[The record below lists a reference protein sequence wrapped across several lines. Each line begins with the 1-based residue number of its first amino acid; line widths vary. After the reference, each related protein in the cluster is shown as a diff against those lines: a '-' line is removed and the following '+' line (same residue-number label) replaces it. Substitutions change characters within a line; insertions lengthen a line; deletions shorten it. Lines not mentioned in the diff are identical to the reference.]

1 MVPTG
6 CLMNGR
12 AVSTRSVATLR
23 MVLVSEKIVEYGLY
37 FLIIFTPFAFGTVE
51 PWSIAT
57 AEVVIFTIALAWGFT
72 MVGRGEIRIEKT
84 SLNLCWL
91 FVLGFGLFQVLPL
104 PLQVIRVLSPKA
116 YGLYQEMAFDSAF
129 TSSWHTL
136 SLYPYAT
143 KQDLLR
149 LFALALLFWVVANHL
164 RTREQVNRVVRLIM
178 AVGFLLAIFGIIQ
191 HFTWNGRLYWVRE
204 LTQGGWPFG
213 PYVNRNH
220 FAGYMEMVIPLS
232 LGYLFAKERDRYTGM
247 SGWRDRLLRWGTPEA
262 SRLLLIYFGGLIMV
276 AALLLTG
283 SRAGLFSFL
292 GSMLVVSL
300 LLSVRQVRS
309 RRWWP
314 LLACFVMLGFAYAL
328 WLNSEKVL
336 QTFAILR
343 LGTDDPSA
351 HFRLLVWQDTLRLGR
366 DYRWTG
372 TGLNT
377 FSWAF
382 PPYQRPMWG
391 QRHYTHTE
399 NDYLQAFA
407 EGGLPFLTLL
417 VLALILGG
425 TQLLSGWSRSQGSH
439 ERGLGLGLLGGLV
452 AMLLHS
458 ASDFNLHIMANAM
471 LFVLLLALA
480 TRLLI
485 FGCADRRPASLPGSS
500 LSTPEAVVEGR
511 RGSMAVGK
519 IPKGFI
525 TAIAIS
531 A

>member
-23 MVLVSEKIVEYGLY
+23 MVLVSAKIVEYGLY

-57 AEVVIFTIALAWGFT
+57 AEVVIFTIALAWGIK

-84 SLNLCWL
+84 SLNLFWL

-116 YGLYQEMAFDSAF
+116 YALYRDMAFDGGL
-129 TSSWHTL
+129 TVSWHTL

-143 KQDLLR
+143 KLELIR
-149 LFALALLFWVVANHL
+149 LFSLALLFWVVANHL

-204 LTQGGWPFG
+204 LTQGGRPFG
-213 PYVNRNH
+213 PYVNKNH

-232 LGYLFAKERDRYTGM
+232 LGYLFAKERDHYTGV

-262 SRLLLIYFGGLIMV
+262 SRLLLVYFGGLIMV

-300 LLSVRQVRS
+300 LLSIRRF
-309 RRWWP
+309 RRKRWWGI
-314 LLACFVMLGFAYAL
+314 LGLFVALGFAYAL
-328 WLNSEKVL
+328 WLYAEKVL
-336 QTFAILR
+336 QTFASIR
-343 LGTDDPSA
+343 LGTDDPAA

-366 DYRWTG
+366 EYPWTG

-382 PPYQRPMWG
+382 PLYKRPMWG
-391 QRHYTHTE
+391 NLHYTHTE

-407 EGGLPFLTLL
+407 EGGLPLIALL
-417 VLALILGG
+417 VLTLVWGG
-425 TQLLSGWSRSQGSH
+425 AQLLSGWSRSQGSH

-458 ASDFNLHIMANAM
+458 ASDFNLHIMANAI
-471 LFVLLLALA
+471 LFVILLALA
-480 TRLLI
+480 TRVLV
-485 FGCADRRPASLPGSS
+485 FGCPQAPALNRIGPFSGKVW
-500 LSTPEAVVEGR
+500 PEALEVR
-511 RGSMAVGK
+511 QR
-519 IPKGFI
+519 
-525 TAIAIS
+525 
-531 A
+531 